1 MKAFRTLALVM
12 ISVAVLSGCGGMSKV
27 VRAGADTYMVSSG
40 GGMYEQNPSGI
51 REEVYEAANAHCD
64 GMRKKMEPVK
74 VDERPYALGRHT
86 ASIALTFKC
95 I

>member
-1 MKAFRTLALVM
+1 MKALVLLATVTL
-12 ISVAVLSGCGGMSKV
+12 LSGCGGMSKV
-27 VRAGADTYMVSSG
+27 LRAGADTYMVSSG

-64 GMRKKMEPVK
+64 GMGKKMEPVK

>member
-1 MKAFRTLALVM
+1 MKFIALLATAILL
-12 ISVAVLSGCGGMSKV
+12 AACGSMSKV

-51 REEVYEAANAHCD
+51 REEVYEAANTHCD
-64 GMRKKMEPVK
+64 AMGKKMEPVK

-86 ASIALTFKC
+86 ASVALTFKC
-95 I
+95 L

>member
-1 MKAFRTLALVM
+1 MNRIVVLAVLTL
-12 ISVAVLSGCGGMSKV
+12 LSGCGGMSKV
-27 VRAGADTYMVSSG
+27 VRAGPDTYMVSSG

-51 REEVYEAANAHCD
+51 RQEVYEAANAHCD
-64 GMRKKMEPVK
+64 KMGKKMEPVN

-86 ASIALTFKC
+86 ASISLTFKC

>member
-1 MKAFRTLALVM
+1 MKYIVLLATL
-12 ISVAVLSGCGGMSKV
+12 VLLTGCGSTSKV

-51 REEVYEAANAHCD
+51 REEVYEAANSHCD
-64 GMRKKMEPVK
+64 GMGKRMEPVK

-95 I
+95 L

>member
-1 MKAFRTLALVM
+1 MKAFVLVATVTL
-12 ISVAVLSGCGGMSKV
+12 LSGCGGMSKV
-27 VRAGADTYMVSSG
+27 VRAGADTYLVSSG

-64 GMRKKMEPVK
+64 RMAKKMEPIK